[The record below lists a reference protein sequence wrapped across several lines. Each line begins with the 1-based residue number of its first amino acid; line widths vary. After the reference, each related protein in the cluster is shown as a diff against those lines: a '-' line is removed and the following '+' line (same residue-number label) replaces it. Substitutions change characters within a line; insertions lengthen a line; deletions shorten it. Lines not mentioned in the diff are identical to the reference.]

1 MRFAHE
7 MLSQITLEVCGSIL
21 GLERVRVT
29 TQPDIDQSVDCLEG
43 RIRITG
49 EWDLELRIVCPKP
62 SASQLASELFN
73 ISESDVTDSDVKDA
87 FGEAVNVIGTNVK
100 SVLGGECHL
109 SYPRIRTIYSDRDAE
124 GAEEVCEFEG
134 DVLTVHLADVTAPAA
149 VVC

>member
-1 MRFAHE
+1 

-29 TQPDIDQSVDCLEG
+29 TQPEIDQGVDCLEG

-73 ISESDVTDSDVKDA
+73 ISGPDVTDSDVKDA

-109 SYPRIRTIYSDRDAE
+109 SYPRIRTIYSDCDADGTE
-124 GAEEVCEFEG
+124 DACEFEG
-134 DVLTVHLADVTAPAA
+134 DVLTVHLAEAAAPVA
-149 VVC
+149 VIC

>member
-29 TQPDIDQSVDCLEG
+29 TQPEVDLGVDCLEG

-73 ISESDVTDSDVKDA
+73 ISELDVTDADMKDA

-109 SYPRIRTIYSDRDAE
+109 SYPRIQLICSDHKV
-124 GAEEVCEFEG
+124 EEADQTCEFVG
-134 DVLTVHLADVTAPAA
+134 DVLTVHLADATAPIEL
-149 VVC
+149 VC